1 MRRLLVC
8 AVALSLL
15 TPTAAFAARRAPA
28 AHHPATPSFNGTQ
41 FTGEG
46 FDKCQAP
53 ASSDLRSWLASPYR
67 AVNIYFAGNNRAC
80 SNQPELTPQWLTTVA
95 SNGWSII
102 PTYVGSQAACTSSN
116 KTHKISA
123 STAAE
128 QGLQEAD
135 DAAAQMATLGLDA
148 FADNPVY
155 FDMEPYNRS
164 NTTCDNA
171 VMTFLDAWS
180 RELHVKGYVSGVYG
194 TVGTQTSP
202 GLMKGLVKKQSDPSF
217 QEPDAIWFANWNHID
232 STTDPSIP
240 GDLWDGHRIHQYAGG
255 HNETFN
261 GNTFNIDNDAVAG
274 DVVSPITPT
283 APQGPPYVFAAAPPA
298 GSVLREHS
306 TPTKGTDSR
315 TGITYPS
322 GAELDITCQTVGDNV
337 DGTVVWD
344 QLSDGA
350 YVSDIFTTTTGGLSF
365 TVGVPR
371 CDTTPPVAT
380 MGALPA
386 ATLRATKT
394 VSWSGTDDASGVASY
409 DVRYRS
415 STWNADL
422 GGFHRLA
429 SATTAT
435 SVSVPLSTG
444 TRYCYQVRATDGSG
458 NTGAWS
464 QDVCIARA
472 LDDRLLTGGGAWRRL
487 TGRHFFMHTATAT
500 HDASVTV
507 RLPDAHVSLVGVV
520 ATTGPGAG
528 SVDVFVNRRKIG
540 TVTLTASAHA
550 ERQMFLLPAFTAR
563 VGNIRVKT
571 TSDNALVRL
580 DGLVVS
586 G

>member
-1 MRRLLVC
+1 MRRFVLCTL
-8 AVALSLL
+8 ALSLL
-15 TPTAAFAARRAPA
+15 LPTTALAANHPQ
-28 AHHPATPSFNGTQ
+28 AHPSFSGGQ
-41 FTGEG
+41 FQGEG

-53 ASSDLRSWLASPYR
+53 SSSALRSWLTSPYR

-80 SNQPELTPQWLTTVA
+80 ANQPELSTQWLTTVT
-95 SNGWSII
+95 SNGWSVI

-123 STAAE
+123 STAAT
-128 QGLQEAD
+128 QGTQEAD
-135 DAAAQMATLGLDA
+135 DAATQMAALGLGPSA
-148 FADNPVY
+148 GNPVY
-155 FDMEPYNRS
+155 FDMEPYSRT

-180 RELHVKGYVSGVYG
+180 RELHVQGYVAGVYG
-194 TVGTQTSP
+194 TISKNNGVIYSLAQRQADTT
-202 GLMKGLVKKQSDPSF
+202 F
-217 QEPDAIWFANWNHID
+217 QEPDAIWYADWNSVD
-232 STTDPSIP
+232 STDDQSTLTSF
-240 GDLWDGHRIHQYAGG
+240 WKGHVIHQYRGG

-261 GNTFNIDNDAVAG
+261 GATFNIDNDALAG
-274 DVVSPITPT
+274 DVVAAVTPT
-283 APQGPPYVFAAAPPA
+283 PPSGPPYSYAAAPPS

-315 TGITYPS
+315 TGVTYPS
-322 GAELDITCQTVGDNV
+322 GTALSVTCQIIGDAV
-337 DGTVVWD
+337 DGSPVWD

-365 TVGVPR
+365 TVGLPR

-380 MGALPA
+380 MSTLPA
-386 ATLRATKT
+386 ATLRASKT

-409 DVRYRS
+409 DVRYRTS
-415 STWNADL
+415 GWNADL
-422 GGFHRLA
+422 GGFHRLE
-429 SATTAT
+429 TAT
-435 SVSVPLSTG
+435 SLTSASVALATG
-444 TRYCYQVRATDGSG
+444 TRYCYEVRATDGSG

-464 QDVCIARA
+464 QDACIARA
-472 LDDRLLTGGGAWRRL
+472 LDDRSLSGGAAWRRL
-487 TGRHFFMHTATAT
+487 TGRPYFLHTATAT
-500 HDASVTV
+500 HDSSVTL

-540 TVTLTASAHA
+540 TVTLTATSHA
-550 ERQMFLLPAFTAR
+550 ERQMFLLPAFPAR